1 MTFQVDTFLYDRQ
14 YGLRWETGTRIT
26 KTGVEEFSK
35 RFRKIVE
42 IK

>member
-1 MTFQVDTFLYDRQ
+1 MVANTACVGKLGRASQKQ
-14 YGLRWETGTRIT
+14 
-26 KTGVEEFSK
+26 GVEEFSK